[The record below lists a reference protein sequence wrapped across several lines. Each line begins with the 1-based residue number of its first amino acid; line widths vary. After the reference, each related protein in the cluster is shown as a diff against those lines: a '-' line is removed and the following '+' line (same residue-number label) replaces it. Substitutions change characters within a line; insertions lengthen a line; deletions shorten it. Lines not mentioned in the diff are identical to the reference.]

1 VVSNLKF
8 DESIPGLVLAITSM
22 ILCDMMYPHGVQ
34 AANIFCKASKLSRP
48 QKDNM
53 VRDEGGNTMEG
64 NGDDVM
70 DGSDGDDKSQVKTD
84 MTYS

>member
-1 VVSNLKF
+1 
-8 DESIPGLVLAITSM
+8 
-22 ILCDMMYPHGVQ
+22 
-34 AANIFCKASKLSRP
+34 
-48 QKDNM
+48 M

-84 MTYS
+84 MIYS